1 MFVYYNPNPAGRIV
15 GDCAVR
21 AVAKALDIDWETSYN
36 LICQAGFNMCEFI
49 EVSYMN
55 VNWKVRIKNKVFWLA
70 IIPAVLVLIQK
81 VLVVFGVSFDPTV
94 LSGQLTDIIES
105 VFLVLA
111 IIGIV
116 VDTTTKGL
124 SDSDLAMTYTK
135 LN

>member
-1 MFVYYNPNPAGRIV
+1 
-15 GDCAVR
+15 
-21 AVAKALDIDWETSYN
+21 
-36 LICQAGFNMCEFI
+36 
-49 EVSYMN
+49 MN

-116 VDTTTKGL
+116 ADPTTKGL

>member
-1 MFVYYNPNPAGRIV
+1 
-15 GDCAVR
+15 
-21 AVAKALDIDWETSYN
+21 
-36 LICQAGFNMCEFI
+36 
-49 EVSYMN
+49 MN

-116 VDTTTKGL
+116 ERRFRFRRVQIRCLRYLIEHQYT
-124 SDSDLAMTYTK
+124 DLK
-135 LN
+135 ILRQNLL